1 MNLIIKSSTINTS
14 SKKNR
19 EIKFIVI
26 HYTAGV
32 TSAGK
37 SDENTAAWFKRLET
51 KASSDYI
58 VDDDS
63 VTQFNTDIKN
73 RYTWH
78 CGGSLYK
85 TKGGSYFNI
94 CKNSNSIGVEICSNN
109 ATKKVTNANDAN
121 WYFTEETLNNAVEL
135 VRQLMQEYNI
145 PIENVI
151 RHYDVNGKPCPGIV
165 GWNADTGDESKW
177 NAFKAG
183 LVDTSVCNHENEI
196 EKLKAEVELWK
207 NKYIELKNK
216 LKLLA
221 EE

>member
-1 MNLIIKSSTINTS
+1 MKITQKLSTTNTTAKSNRSIKY
-14 SKKNR
+14 
-19 EIKFIVI
+19 IVI

-32 TSAGK
+32 TSAK
-37 SDENTAAWFKRLET
+37 NAALNTAAWFSNSSA
-51 KASSDYI
+51 KASADFI
-58 VDDDS
+58 VDDTY
-63 VTQFNTDIKN
+63 VVQYNPDIRN

-78 CGGSLYK
+78 CGGSKYN
-85 TKGGSYFNI
+85 TKGGSLYGI
-94 CKNSNSIGVEICSNN
+94 CINANSIGIEICSNN
-109 ATKKVTNANDAN
+109 STGKVTNANDMN
-121 WYFTEETLNNAVEL
+121 WYYTEETLKNATEL
-135 VRQLMQEYNI
+135 IKQLMQEYNI

-151 RHYDVNGKPCPGIV
+151 RHYDVTGKPCPGIV

-177 NAFKAG
+177 NAFKAS
-183 LVDTSVCNHENEI
+183 LVEPVCNHENEI